1 MKLLHILIL
10 LLVPWVGHAQRIIDA
25 GSLLYSIKGKDTVII
40 EKPPFG
46 GRYMGRMP
54 QANFNGD
61 LKAYIAQHTVYP
73 DSLKKK
79 GISGT
84 VELYF
89 EIDTTGHIGD
99 AVVISNTHYLLDG
112 IALQMLR
119 NMPPWQPAVIDSKP
133 IASRAVIYVP
143 FR

>member
-1 MKLLHILIL
+1 M
-10 LLVPWVGHAQRIIDA
+10 
-25 GSLLYSIKGKDTVII
+25 GKI
-40 EKPPFG
+40 
-46 GRYMGRMP
+46 P

-89 EIDTTGHIGD
+89 EIDTTGRIGD
-99 AVVISNTHYLLDG
+99 AVVISNTHYLLDD

-119 NMPPWQPAVIDSKP
+119 NMPPWQSAIMDGKP